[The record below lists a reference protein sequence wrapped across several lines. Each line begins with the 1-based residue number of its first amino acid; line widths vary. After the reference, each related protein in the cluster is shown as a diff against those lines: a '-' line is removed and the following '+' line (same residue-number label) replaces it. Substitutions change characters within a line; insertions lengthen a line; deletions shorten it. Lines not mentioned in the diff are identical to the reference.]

1 MTLNAIP
8 RYGLAARQPLALVV
22 LVVAVAAGL
31 TVALWLLPLGLLAYA
46 AMVYLGARDPQ
57 LAAQPAPPPRPSR
70 PRLSS
75 PALRTQLDVIE
86 RTQQEI
92 ARSASA
98 AGGAL
103 ARLLMPIVEQSRE
116 LVEEAYLL
124 SDKGQTIERYLA
136 GVDAKAIEREIDGL
150 GRQVQLTQDSYTR
163 DQIKQTLAQ
172 RQEKLD
178 NVRDLETYNGRILAQ
193 LQHIAAS
200 LDNVLADTV
209 RLRTADAAS
218 ADSATNQVARRLSDL
233 KSDMDTFQ
241 KVLDT
246 ALSQS
251 GAMP

>member
-1 MTLNAIP
+1 MTSNAVA
-8 RYGLAARQPLALVV
+8 RYGLAARQPLALAVM
-22 LVVAVAAGL
+22 VVAVAAGL
-31 TVALWLLPLGLLAYA
+31 TVALWLLPLGLLAYT

-57 LAAQPAPPPRPSR
+57 LAVQPAAPPRPSR

-136 GVDAKAIEREIDGL
+136 GVDAKAIKREIDGL
-150 GRQVQLTQDSYTR
+150 GRQMQLTQDSYTR

-178 NVRDLETYNGRILAQ
+178 NVRDLETYNGRIVAQ

>member
-1 MTLNAIP
+1 MTLNAAP
-8 RYGLAARQPLALVV
+8 RYGRAARQPLALAV
-22 LVVAVAAGL
+22 LVVAIVAGF

-57 LAAQPAPPPRPSR
+57 LASQPAPLPRPSR

-86 RTQQEI
+86 RSQQEI
-92 ARSASA
+92 ARSTSA

-116 LVEEAYLL
+116 LVEEAYIL

-136 GVDAKAIEREIDGL
+136 GVDARAIEREIDGL
-150 GRQVQLTQDSYTR
+150 GRQMQLTQDSYTH
-163 DQIKQTLAQ
+163 DQIEQTLAQ
-172 RQEKLD
+172 RQEKLN
-178 NVRDLETYNGRILAQ
+178 NVRDLETYNGRIVAQ